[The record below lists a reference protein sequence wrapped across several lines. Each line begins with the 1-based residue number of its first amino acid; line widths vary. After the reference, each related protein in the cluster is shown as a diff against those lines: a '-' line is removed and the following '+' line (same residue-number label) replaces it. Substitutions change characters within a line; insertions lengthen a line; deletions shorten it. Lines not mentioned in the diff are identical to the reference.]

1 MTDGTRHRGCRIP
14 RTGRARI
21 PAVLTLLALLAACAG
36 TQPKDLEVGTGGE
49 APGGIPQGQA
59 ATAPTRGGFG
69 DLSGGATPPVPPTP
83 SGRGPGGSTSRRTDG
98 GATSGGAG
106 ASGAAAPRTGS
117 AATGGTPTA
126 AVPGVPAPSTPG
138 VPPGSAAPGG
148 GNGGATDIGITA
160 DTIKLGGFYIESGP
174 VGSLG
179 ITLLKAVKA
188 VYNEVNAQGGIYGR
202 KIQVIDCDTSFT
214 SGDKPRTC
222 YSKLTQQ
229 DKIFAFASAGDGPA
243 MVTGSPLICKDQIPA
258 IWMDGLASDEFKC
271 PFIFPT
277 GPPGRS
283 QSHVVADYYVKT
295 KKPKTVGL
303 LIENDDIGQEW
314 ADGAKDV
321 LTKAGVKVVTEQRSN
336 LGDTNLNA
344 QVINMQAA
352 NPDFIFFASEPL
364 GGILFQLQAKSLG
377 YKPPMPAAGVTCN
390 VEIWPREVGDYTKGM
405 ICQHPWLLPQSNLPE
420 HAVFEKT
427 YKKYWNDWDQRNYY
441 TEIHWVAAK
450 AVVETL
456 KLAGPNLT
464 RARVLE
470 VLRSGAFDGFDTG
483 FGVKFKQ
490 QASPDGG
497 NIFDTEVAVI
507 EIAEPSGKPYYYKLL
522 QEPMPDPFFVVE

>member
-1 MTDGTRHRGCRIP
+1 M
-14 RTGRARI
+14 RTTKRRRDAQAALAI
-21 PAVLTLLALLAACAG
+21 VAVSLLGAACAG
-36 TQPKDLEVGTGGE
+36 IQPKNAPAGTSGLGG
-49 APGGIPQGQA
+49 PQSQT
-59 ATAPTRGGFG
+59 ATDPYQGATGFGGFG
-69 DLSGGATPPVPPTP
+69 QFPTGTGTGTGTGSPPPTYMVPVP
-83 SGRGPGGSTSRRTDG
+83 SGRSGS
-98 GATSGGAG
+98 GATGRPAARPSGS
-106 ASGAAAPRTGS
+106 ASATNAPRT
-117 AATGGTPTA
+117 AAGGTNPA
-126 AVPGVPAPSTPG
+126 APSPATPASGTPGVPAPN
-138 VPPGSAAPGG
+138 G
-148 GNGGATDIGITA
+148 GNGGATDVGVTA
-160 DTIKLGGFYIESGP
+160 DSIKLGGFYVESGP
-174 VGSLG
+174 AGSLG

-202 KIQVIDCDTSFT
+202 KIQVVDCDTSFT

-229 DKIFAFASAGDGPA
+229 DKVFAFASAGDGPA
-243 MVTGSPLICKDQIPA
+243 MVTASPLICKDQIPA

-295 KKPKTVGL
+295 KKPQTVGF
-303 LIENDDIGQEW
+303 LIENDDIGNEW
-314 ADGAKDV
+314 AQGARDV
-321 LTKAGVKVVTEQRSN
+321 FARYGVKVVTEQRYS

-352 NPDFIFFASEPL
+352 NPDFVFFADEPL

-377 YKPPMPAAGVTCN
+377 YKPPLPAAGVTCN

-405 ICQHPWLLPQSNLPE
+405 ICEHPWQLPQSGLPE
-420 HAVFEKT
+420 HANFEQT
-427 YKKYWNDWDQRNYY
+427 YKKYWNDWEQRNYY

-456 KLAGPNLT
+456 KAVGPNLT
-464 RARVLE
+464 RARLLD
-470 VLRSGAFDGFDTG
+470 VLRRGALNGFDTG

-490 QASPDGG
+490 QSSAGG
-497 NIFDTEVAVI
+497 NIFDTEVAVV
-507 EIAEPSGKPYYYKLL
+507 EITEPSGKPYYYELR
-522 QEPMPDPFFVVE
+522 QAPAPDPYFTVG